1 MNSNAIRE
9 KFGGDYIADGE
20 KQQGKVLNFDRDHDK
35 CEENRV
41 RSSRAVAQTLFL
53 CLCRVLIQRPIG

>member
-35 CEENRV
+35 CEENRI
-41 RSSRAVAQTLFL
+41 RSSFL
-53 CLCRVLIQRPIG
+53 TDYGRKSGMGIDRILK